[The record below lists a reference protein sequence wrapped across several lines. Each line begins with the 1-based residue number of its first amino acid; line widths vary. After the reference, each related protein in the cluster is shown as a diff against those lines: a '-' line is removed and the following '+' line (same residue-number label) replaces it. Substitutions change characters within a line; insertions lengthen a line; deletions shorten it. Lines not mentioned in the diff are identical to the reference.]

1 MSSKLSRDYPYL
13 NPGGKID
20 FTTLSDEELLA
31 ELKKSPDFE
40 KFVFPT
46 AWHKKFPDL
55 PKADCSDPKTF
66 IKESPWMKRHYITYE
81 GRGKVVDIEPKP
93 GGVRPVL
100 PAPDTTIVTVLEN
113 NFSDAP
119 KYENAD
125 EHPEDSPET
134 SANSTE
140 STETKSQE

>member
-1 MSSKLSRDYPYL
+1 MSSKLSDYPYL
-13 NPGGKID
+13 NPNDTKD
-20 FTTLSDEELLA
+20 YSALTDEELLA

-40 KFVFPT
+40 KFVFPS

-55 PKADCSDPKTF
+55 PKADCSDPKAY
-66 IKESPWMKRHYITYE
+66 IKESPWMRKAYVQYE
-81 GRGKVVDIEPKP
+81 GKVVNIEAKP
-93 GGVRPVL
+93 GGVRPVI
-100 PAPDTTIVTVLEN
+100 PAPDATTVTLLEN
-113 NFSDAP
+113 HFSDGP

-140 STETKSQE
+140 SISTKIQG